1 MRRMSTDAGRSGDG
15 AVGGTLHPGVQ
26 GHENYGKIRLTGQ
39 ALPGRLCRSG
49 PMQRSQTVMDTIVPS
64 RSQMGSAQKIAF
76 APKRAGSKTSA
87 AK

>member
-39 ALPGRLCRSG
+39 ALPGRL
-49 PMQRSQTVMDTIVPS
+49 
-64 RSQMGSAQKIAF
+64 
-76 APKRAGSKTSA
+76 
-87 AK
+87 